1 MIRSPRAILGFQRE
15 PAWGAL
21 GSGAG
26 SLVTVVLS
34 ITGLWQA
41 ALLPAVGHLLS
52 FLMALLFALRNC
64 LFPYQVPH
72 GRTGIMTLVL
82 LPSPD
87 KGQAHALF

>member
-1 MIRSPRAILGFQRE
+1 MGVMIRSPRAISGFQKE

-26 SLVTVVLS
+26 SLLTVVLS

-52 FLMALLFALRNC
+52 FLMALLFC
-64 LFPYQVPH
+64 FEK
-72 GRTGIMTLVL
+72 
-82 LPSPD
+82 LPLSLP
-87 KGQAHALF
+87 GPTW